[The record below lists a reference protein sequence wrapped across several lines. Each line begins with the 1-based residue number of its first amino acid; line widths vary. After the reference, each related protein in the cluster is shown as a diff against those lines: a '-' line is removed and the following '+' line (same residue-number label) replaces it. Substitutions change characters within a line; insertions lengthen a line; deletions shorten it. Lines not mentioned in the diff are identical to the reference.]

1 MGLFCLIA
9 KGKKHSC
16 AFGGALIAHGA
27 LISPISTFYYQCFS
41 HFAPFHLKQITWSQK
56 IPQEAGINVSIIYK
70 QSQQT
75 RKGESPTAVQ
85 KAIEDLCVFFCLY
98 LQTVVTV
105 NAAPQQPVQ
114 QINSILTLM

>member
-1 MGLFCLIA
+1 MFYS
-9 KGKKHSC
+9 KRKKHSC

-75 RKGESPTAVQ
+75 RRGESPTAVQ

-105 NAAPQQPVQ
+105 NAAPLQPVQ
-114 QINSILTLM
+114 QINSILTLT

>member
-1 MGLFCLIA
+1 MGFFCLIA

-16 AFGGALIAHGA
+16 AFGGTLIAHGA